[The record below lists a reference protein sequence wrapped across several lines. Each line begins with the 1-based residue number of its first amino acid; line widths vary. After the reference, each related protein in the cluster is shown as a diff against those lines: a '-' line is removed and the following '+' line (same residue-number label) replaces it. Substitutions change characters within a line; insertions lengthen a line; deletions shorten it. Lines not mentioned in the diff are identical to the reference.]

1 MVGHIHED
9 IDARFSKVADKLR
22 RNDAET
28 LDDLVAL
35 LPSATVINYVYDV
48 RTWIQDSICD
58 LRKHTRPLHY
68 KFRSNDAILETF
80 FKGKYDSPWKKLE
93 GGMLARDNNHK
104 VEPLEGVPNF
114 PKLTL
119 MELAYKKYQATQIIG
134 NVYLVTKLIILN
146 FICGKISLSFGRN
159 VRKMLLKDAD
169 IFWHN

>member
-1 MVGHIHED
+1 MVGHTHED

-35 LPSATVINYVYDV
+35 LPSVTVINYVYDV

-58 LRKHTRPLHY
+58 LRIHTRPLHY

-93 GGMLARDNNHK
+93 GGMLAPDNNHK
-104 VEPLEGVPNF
+104 VKLLEGVPNF

-119 MELAYKKYQATQIIG
+119 MELADKKYQAT
-134 NVYLVTKLIILN
+134 
-146 FICGKISLSFGRN
+146 
-159 VRKMLLKDAD
+159 
-169 IFWHN
+169 

>member
-35 LPSATVINYVYDV
+35 LPSVTVINYVYDV

-68 KFRSNDAILETF
+68 
-80 FKGKYDSPWKKLE
+80 
-93 GGMLARDNNHK
+93 
-104 VEPLEGVPNF
+104 
-114 PKLTL
+114 
-119 MELAYKKYQATQIIG
+119 
-134 NVYLVTKLIILN
+134 
-146 FICGKISLSFGRN
+146 
-159 VRKMLLKDAD
+159 
-169 IFWHN
+169 